1 MYRGVGRARS
11 CARDECIFLYVSCVN
26 RRSTLSGRVERRR
39 KSVTERLLYY
49 ELLYPTKTSPASVK
63 SHPRL
68 AARVNHDRPPALHI
82 GGRAGAAACEA
93 RRFPRPRRGRD
104 VVEDRKA
111 TGTRL
116 DSLALQASAC
126 VVPSSPFHRDRAIAN
141 PVGGAR
147 RRRAASHETTGFP
160 RGSRDDEVS
169 TRVRRHRASSPLL
182 PDLPD

>member
-11 CARDECIFLYVSCVN
+11 CARDECIFLYVSCVD
-26 RRSTLSGRVERRR
+26 RRSTRSGRVERRR
-39 KSVTERLLYY
+39 KSVTESLLRTP
-49 ELLYPTKTSPASVK
+49 LPKTPGE
-63 SHPRL
+63 RL
-68 AARVNHDRPPALHI
+68 APAFGSPSEPRRPPALHI

>member
-26 RRSTLSGRVERRR
+26 RRSTRSGRVERRR
-39 KSVTERLLYY
+39 KSVTESLLLYRTNSFTQNFTG
-49 ELLYPTKTSPASVK
+49 EREKPPAFGK
-63 SHPRL
+63 PR
-68 AARVNHDRPPALHI
+68 RPPALHI

>member
-1 MYRGVGRARS
+1 MTRRKGDVRGVGHARS
-11 CARDECIFLYVSCVN
+11 CARDECILLYVSCVD
-26 RRSTLSGRVERRR
+26 RRLTRSGRVERRR
-39 KSVTERLLYY
+39 KSVTESLLRTP
-49 ELLYPTKTSPASVK
+49 LLPQKPPAFGSPSE
-63 SHPRL
+63 PR
-68 AARVNHDRPPALHI
+68 RPPALHI